1 MAHRIDFTL
10 DGEPFPVEIAAAY
23 AAGYTGRDQTAVQ
36 EHTEEL
42 RAQGIAPPPHV
53 PMLYPLM
60 PTLLTTSQRIHV
72 LGDASTPEVE
82 VAFVRAG
89 GRDYVT
95 VCSDQTDRR
104 AEAVSIPQYDFE
116 RHTRKDTERRL
127 EPEPIVVLEGILA
140 LYHEQIRAEI
150 DLAVYVQT
158 DADVRVLRRLQ
169 RDIDDRG
176 RTVEGVVEH
185 YLSTVKPMHEQFV
198 QPTKRDADIIIPEGS
213 NPKAIELLR
222 EKARSEIES

>member
-1 MAHRIDFTL
+1 MTGTPYLIGIGGGTGSGKTTIAT
-10 DGEPFPVEIAAAY
+10 EIAESVDAA
-23 AAGYTGRDQTAVQ
+23 V
-36 EHTEEL
+36 
-42 RAQGIAPPPHV
+42 
-53 PMLYPLM
+53 
-60 PTLLTTSQRIHV
+60 TLLSM
-72 LGDASTPEVE
+72 DN
-82 VAFVRAG
+82 
-89 GRDYVT
+89 YY
-95 VCSDQTDRR
+95 SDQSDLTFEERR
-104 AEAVSIPQYDFE
+104 ETNYDHPDAFDWDLLVADLQAIARGDAVSIPQYDFE

-169 RDIDDRG
+169 RDIDERG

>member
-1 MAHRIDFTL
+1 MTSSPYLIGIGGGTGSGKTTIAT
-10 DGEPFPVEIAAAY
+10 EIAESVDAA
-23 AAGYTGRDQTAVQ
+23 V
-36 EHTEEL
+36 
-42 RAQGIAPPPHV
+42 
-53 PMLYPLM
+53 
-60 PTLLTTSQRIHV
+60 TLLSM
-72 LGDASTPEVE
+72 DN
-82 VAFVRAG
+82 
-89 GRDYVT
+89 YY
-95 VCSDQTDRR
+95 SDQSDLTFEERR
-104 AEAVSIPQYDFE
+104 ETNYDHPDAFDWDLLVADLQAIARGDAVSIPQYDFE

>member
-1 MAHRIDFTL
+1 MTSSPYLIGIGGGTGSGKTTIAT
-10 DGEPFPVEIAAAY
+10 EIAESVDAA
-23 AAGYTGRDQTAVQ
+23 V
-36 EHTEEL
+36 
-42 RAQGIAPPPHV
+42 
-53 PMLYPLM
+53 
-60 PTLLTTSQRIHV
+60 TLLSM
-72 LGDASTPEVE
+72 DN
-82 VAFVRAG
+82 
-89 GRDYVT
+89 YY
-95 VCSDQTDRR
+95 SDQSDLTFEERR
-104 AEAVSIPQYDFE
+104 ETNYDHPDAFDWDLLVADLQAIARGDAVSIPQYDFE

-140 LYHEQIRAEI
+140 LYHEQTRAEI

-169 RDIDDRG
+169 RDIDERG

>member
-104 AEAVSIPQYDFE
+104 AEAVSIPQAKVLCPKPLGGELWRLDDVRE
-116 RHTRKDTERRL
+116 RWDSLELRSSCGGQSLQAGALSKLMAPDDLFAFVEEQIGSRDDTVILGGTVPTQATPPAESATI
-127 EPEPIVVLEGILA
+127 ELA
-140 LYHEQIRAEI
+140 L
-150 DLAVYVQT
+150 
-158 DADVRVLRRLQ
+158 ADPASS
-169 RDIDDRG
+169 
-176 RTVEGVVEH
+176 RTIEH
-185 YLSTVKPMHEQFV
+185 AY
-198 QPTKRDADIIIPEGS
+198 
-213 NPKAIELLR
+213 AIEVMRPFFGQALP
-222 EKARSEIES
+222 

>member
-1 MAHRIDFTL
+1 MTSSPYLIGIGGGTGSGKTTIAT
-10 DGEPFPVEIAAAY
+10 EIAESVDAA
-23 AAGYTGRDQTAVQ
+23 V
-36 EHTEEL
+36 
-42 RAQGIAPPPHV
+42 
-53 PMLYPLM
+53 
-60 PTLLTTSQRIHV
+60 TLLSM
-72 LGDASTPEVE
+72 DN
-82 VAFVRAG
+82 
-89 GRDYVT
+89 YY
-95 VCSDQTDRR
+95 SDQSDLTFEERR
-104 AEAVSIPQYDFE
+104 ETNYDHPDAFDWDLLVADLQAIARGDAVSIPQYDFE

-150 DLAVYVQT
+150 DLAVYVAT

-169 RDIDDRG
+169 RDIDERG

>member
-1 MAHRIDFTL
+1 MTSSPYLIGIGGGTGSGKTTIAT
-10 DGEPFPVEIAAAY
+10 EIAESVDAA
-23 AAGYTGRDQTAVQ
+23 V
-36 EHTEEL
+36 
-42 RAQGIAPPPHV
+42 
-53 PMLYPLM
+53 
-60 PTLLTTSQRIHV
+60 TLLSM
-72 LGDASTPEVE
+72 DN
-82 VAFVRAG
+82 
-89 GRDYVT
+89 YY
-95 VCSDQTDRR
+95 SDQSDLTFEERR
-104 AEAVSIPQYDFE
+104 ETNYDHPDAFDWDLLVADLQAIARGDAVSIPQYDFE

-169 RDIDDRG
+169 RDIDERG